1 MKTPAWVE
9 DYLDNATRSDLD
21 PVQQRGSCTQRKTHP
36 PDSASRLAPVSP
48 STAPVDDL
56 IAGAVA
62 VAGVLAGALA
72 VRALSDALV
81 GLWSAL

>member
-1 MKTPAWVE
+1 MTTPAWVE
-9 DYLDNATRSDLD
+9 DYLDAATRSDLD
-21 PVQQRGSCTQRKTHP
+21 PVQPCNAP
-36 PDSASRLAPVSP
+36 PVEAPPVRLAPVSP
-48 STAPVDDL
+48 STAPIDDL

-72 VRALSDALV
+72 VRALSDVLV